1 MARIIQWATGSMGRT
16 ALRRVLDD
24 PRHDLAGVYVYS
36 DGKAGQDAGSLARRP
51 DTGIVATNSIDAI
64 CALDADV
71 VLHTPRI
78 TLPYSALVDD
88 VVRLLES
95 GKNVVST
102 AGFHWPAAHGADYAR
117 TLQDA
122 GVRGGA
128 TLAGVGVN
136 PGVIVERIA
145 LAATGMCHELDSLSI
160 FEMVDASQMD
170 SADFVFGLMGF
181 NSDPEK
187 RDIRTG
193 PLAEEVPALLASRI
207 SIGALDREEAVRP
220 STAERFAKLP
230 PAFAELAK
238 AYTGPLEGQAIEHRH
253 TVAHAPP
260 MADGAGLALL
270 ASSGS
275 ARARILAYAEAGGDP
290 RDSLLAGFDAIDR
303 ALSTVGLGLPDMDRI
318 EFMEAF
324 AVVAAHFLKS
334 RPVDPAKVNVSG
346 GHLAKGHPMGAT
358 GAILTSTLLDAL
370 DESGGR
376 LGLVVATGAQGV
388 GAAMIVERLA

>member
-1 MARIIQWATGSMGRT
+1 MKALIVDAVRTPRGKARPDGGLAQETPHGLVAKLVQAIEDRGGSPRDVDQLILGCVGQVGAQGGHIGMVAKFSAGLTDRT
-16 ALRRVLDD
+16 VTHTLNNFCASGLSAIGNAAAAIEAGQVDRA
-24 PRHDLAGVYVYS
+24 LAGGVEMMSRV
-36 DGKAGQDAGSLARRP
+36 GFM
-51 DTGIVATNSIDAI
+51 
-64 CALDADV
+64 AD
-71 VLHTPRI
+71 
-78 TLPYSALVDD
+78 
-88 VVRLLES
+88 
-95 GKNVVST
+95 
-102 AGFHWPAAHGADYAR
+102 GADYYTAEEFEPR
-117 TLQDA
+117 LRYIP
-122 GVRGGA
+122 V
-128 TLAGVGVN
+128 
-136 PGVIVERIA
+136 A
-145 LAATGMCHELDSLSI
+145 LAADLLAVKLGITREQLDSVAL
-160 FEMVDASQMD
+160 ESQRR
-170 SADFVFGLMGF
+170 SA
-181 NSDPEK
+181 
-187 RDIRTG
+187 
-193 PLAEEVPALLASRI
+193 LAEEVPALLASRI
-207 SIGALDREEAVRP
+207 TIGALDREEAVRP

-290 RDSLLAGFDAIDR
+290 RDSLLAGFDAMDR

-370 DESGGR
+370 DEFGGR

-388 GAAMIVERLA
+388 GAAMVVERLA

>member
-1 MARIIQWATGSMGRT
+1 MKALIVDAVRTPRGKARPDGGLAQETPHGLVARLVQAIDDRGGSPRDVDQLILGCVGQVGAQGGHIGMVAKFSAGLTDRT
-16 ALRRVLDD
+16 VTHTLNNFCASGLSAIGNAAAAIEAGQVDRA
-24 PRHDLAGVYVYS
+24 LAGGVEMMSRV
-36 DGKAGQDAGSLARRP
+36 GFM
-51 DTGIVATNSIDAI
+51 
-64 CALDADV
+64 AD
-71 VLHTPRI
+71 
-78 TLPYSALVDD
+78 
-88 VVRLLES
+88 
-95 GKNVVST
+95 
-102 AGFHWPAAHGADYAR
+102 GADYYTAEEFEPR
-117 TLQDA
+117 LRYIP
-122 GVRGGA
+122 V
-128 TLAGVGVN
+128 
-136 PGVIVERIA
+136 A
-145 LAATGMCHELDSLSI
+145 LAADLLAVKLGITREQLDSVAL
-160 FEMVDASQMD
+160 ESQRR
-170 SADFVFGLMGF
+170 SA
-181 NSDPEK
+181 
-187 RDIRTG
+187 
-193 PLAEEVPALLASRI
+193 LAEEVPALLASRI
-207 SIGALDREEAVRP
+207 TIGALDREEAVRP

-388 GAAMIVERLA
+388 GAAMRVERRA

>member
-1 MARIIQWATGSMGRT
+1 A
-16 ALRRVLDD
+16 
-24 PRHDLAGVYVYS
+24 LAGGVEMMSRV
-36 DGKAGQDAGSLARRP
+36 GFM
-51 DTGIVATNSIDAI
+51 
-64 CALDADV
+64 AD
-71 VLHTPRI
+71 
-78 TLPYSALVDD
+78 
-88 VVRLLES
+88 
-95 GKNVVST
+95 
-102 AGFHWPAAHGADYAR
+102 GADYYTAEEFEPR
-117 TLQDA
+117 LRYIP
-122 GVRGGA
+122 V
-128 TLAGVGVN
+128 
-136 PGVIVERIA
+136 A
-145 LAATGMCHELDSLSI
+145 LAADLLAVKLGITRKQLDSVAL
-160 FEMVDASQMD
+160 ESQRR
-170 SADFVFGLMGF
+170 SA
-181 NSDPEK
+181 
-187 RDIRTG
+187 R
-193 PLAEEVPALLASRI
+193 AEEVPALLASRI
-207 SIGALDREEAVRP
+207 TIGALDREEAVRP

-290 RDSLLAGFDAIDR
+290 RDSLLAGFDAMDR

>member
-1 MARIIQWATGSMGRT
+1 MKALIVDAVRTPRGKARPDGGLAQETPHGLVAKLVQAIEDRGGSPRDVDQLILGCVGQVGAQGGHIGMVAKFAAGLTDRT
-16 ALRRVLDD
+16 VTHTLNNFCASGLSAIGNAAAAIEAGQVDRA
-24 PRHDLAGVYVYS
+24 LAGGVEMMSRV
-36 DGKAGQDAGSLARRP
+36 GFM
-51 DTGIVATNSIDAI
+51 
-64 CALDADV
+64 AD
-71 VLHTPRI
+71 
-78 TLPYSALVDD
+78 
-88 VVRLLES
+88 
-95 GKNVVST
+95 
-102 AGFHWPAAHGADYAR
+102 GADYYTAEEFEPR
-117 TLQDA
+117 LRYIP
-122 GVRGGA
+122 V
-128 TLAGVGVN
+128 
-136 PGVIVERIA
+136 A
-145 LAATGMCHELDSLSI
+145 LAADLLAVKLGITREQLDSVAL
-160 FEMVDASQMD
+160 ESQRR
-170 SADFVFGLMGF
+170 SA
-181 NSDPEK
+181 
-187 RDIRTG
+187 
-193 PLAEEVPALLASRI
+193 LAEEVPALLASRI
-207 SIGALDREEAVRP
+207 TIGALDREEAVRP

-388 GAAMIVERLA
+388 GAAMVVERLA

>member
-1 MARIIQWATGSMGRT
+1 MKALIVDAVRTPRGKARPDGGLAQETPHGLVARLVQAIDDRGGSPRDVDQLILGCVGQVGAQGGHIGMVAKFAAGLTDRT
-16 ALRRVLDD
+16 VTHTLNNFCASGLSAIGNAAAAIEAGQVDRA
-24 PRHDLAGVYVYS
+24 LAGGVEMMSRV
-36 DGKAGQDAGSLARRP
+36 GFM
-51 DTGIVATNSIDAI
+51 
-64 CALDADV
+64 AD
-71 VLHTPRI
+71 
-78 TLPYSALVDD
+78 
-88 VVRLLES
+88 
-95 GKNVVST
+95 
-102 AGFHWPAAHGADYAR
+102 GADYYTAEEFEPR
-117 TLQDA
+117 LRYIP
-122 GVRGGA
+122 V
-128 TLAGVGVN
+128 
-136 PGVIVERIA
+136 A
-145 LAATGMCHELDSLSI
+145 LAADLLAVKLGITREQLDSVAL
-160 FEMVDASQMD
+160 ESQRR
-170 SADFVFGLMGF
+170 SA
-181 NSDPEK
+181 
-187 RDIRTG
+187 
-193 PLAEEVPALLASRI
+193 LAEEVPALLASRI
-207 SIGALDREEAVRP
+207 TIGALDREEAVRP

-275 ARARILAYAEAGGDP
+275 ARARILAYAETGGDP

-388 GAAMIVERLA
+388 GAAMVVERLA